1 MFASL
6 QALVSKWGS
15 CINTQNTRHG
25 CESLGMSFHIVE
37 PWKEEAFYA
46 IQVLSLPINRPF
58 GNP

>member
-6 QALVSKWGS
+6 QTLVSKWGR
-15 CINTQNTRHG
+15 CINAQNTRHG

-37 PWKEEAFYA
+37 PWKEEAFHA
-46 IQVLSLPINRPF
+46 IQVLSLPIICPF